1 MKIKKS
7 DLTSVSDII
16 FNYMI
21 SLTECM
27 DHDDFAKEEHK
38 RVEKLYKKI
47 NKILENN

>member
-7 DLTSVSDII
+7 DLTSILDVI

-21 SLTECM
+21 ILTEDM
-27 DHDDFAKEEHK
+27 DYDDFAKEEHK
-38 RVEKLYKKI
+38 RVERLYEKL

>member
-7 DLTSVSDII
+7 DLTNISDIL

-27 DHDDFAKEEHK
+27 DYDNFAKEEHK
-38 RVEKLYKKI
+38 RVEKLYEKL
-47 NKILENN
+47 NKILEK

>member
-7 DLTSVSDII
+7 DLISVSDML

-27 DHDDFAKEEHK
+27 DHDVFAKEEHK
-38 RVEKLYKKI
+38 RVEKLYEKI
-47 NKILENN
+47 NKILEDN